1 MEHLFPKREVLEG
14 EQAILGA
21 AGMICDLCDLL
32 GEGGITPL
40 LPGILDVC
48 SEDEERWREI
58 TPLYRS
64 YLGELRRHNLWDP
77 NEARIKELE
86 VSSIDIKALVI
97 ACVPDLPEVA
107 RQRAAKLLER
117 GIPVSVL
124 VWKPGNMEAHFD
136 NWGRPL
142 SNKWSQADIPLCLDQ
157 IVMAKN
163 PAEEAELAI
172 DFLAGAGGDH
182 ALVLGDKDL
191 SPAFETEILRRG
203 GSPYLPEGKPLSR
216 TEAAVVAT
224 EWMSLRREG
233 NLRTLRRLLELP
245 RFAAWIGVKCSLSQ
259 EELLCACDALLLEF
273 LSEKIS
279 TEEIPEKGIRVDGL
293 RDAASRL
300 QKTLTEEFSKE
311 SHVIVSDAWTGQLE
325 EAEEVLDLCENYSPI
340 LESWPD
346 PRNAR
351 EASLI
356 RSLAQRKSFHASQ
369 EGDLDLSGWLE
380 APWAEARRMAL
391 CGCVEGRLPS
401 SMDGHPFLPDQ
412 KRSKLGIAD
421 NASRCS
427 RDAYLLCCLA
437 HARPKGD
444 FLCTFSKFGA
454 DGSPSVPSSLLLRC
468 PKEELPARVLA
479 LFDKPESLSGTP
491 RREHDWRWKFFRD
504 EKPPAKISVTDFAS
518 YLSCPFRYYLTARLD
533 LRTRDPSRREMDAPQ
548 FGILIHSVLER
559 YGRETPDLLEAGDI
573 KSAVLA
579 NLESEVGERF
589 GADPSPAV
597 RVQIAAA
604 KERLISFARIQAAE
618 AKQGWKILKVE
629 HRFGSGEGE
638 KLLFGGLRLSAMI
651 DRIEVNGDRV
661 RVLDYKTQSS
671 LSKPAAIHLKSG
683 NHSFIPEA
691 EVTVN
696 GSRKVW
702 SDLQLPLYRRIA
714 EFLHP
719 GKSCETGYFVLAA
732 DPEESVVL
740 PFEIDDGMMVSALH
754 CAEAVASRIA
764 RGVFWPPQQLPGNWE
779 DPSGIFLEGGKP
791 EECLD
796 PESIALLEG
805 RGNLS

>member
-1 MEHLFPKREVLEG
+1 
-14 EQAILGA
+14 
-21 AGMICDLCDLL
+21 
-32 GEGGITPL
+32 
-40 LPGILDVC
+40 
-48 SEDEERWREI
+48 
-58 TPLYRS
+58 
-64 YLGELRRHNLWDP
+64 
-77 NEARIKELE
+77 
-86 VSSIDIKALVI
+86 
-97 ACVPDLPEVA
+97 
-107 RQRAAKLLER
+107 
-117 GIPVSVL
+117 
-124 VWKPGNMEAHFD
+124 
-136 NWGRPL
+136 
-142 SNKWSQADIPLCLDQ
+142 
-157 IVMAKN
+157 
-163 PAEEAELAI
+163 
-172 DFLAGAGGDH
+172 
-182 ALVLGDKDL
+182 
-191 SPAFETEILRRG
+191 
-203 GSPYLPEGKPLSR
+203 
-216 TEAAVVAT
+216 
-224 EWMSLRREG
+224 
-233 NLRTLRRLLELP
+233 
-245 RFAAWIGVKCSLSQ
+245 
-259 EELLCACDALLLEF
+259 
-273 LSEKIS
+273 
-279 TEEIPEKGIRVDGL
+279 
-293 RDAASRL
+293 
-300 QKTLTEEFSKE
+300 
-311 SHVIVSDAWTGQLE
+311 
-325 EAEEVLDLCENYSPI
+325 
-340 LESWPD
+340 
-346 PRNAR
+346 
-351 EASLI
+351 
-356 RSLAQRKSFHASQ
+356 
-369 EGDLDLSGWLE
+369 
-380 APWAEARRMAL
+380 MAL

-597 RVQIAAA
+597 RVQIDAARM
-604 KERLISFARIQAAE
+604 RLRSFARVQAGE
-618 AKQGWKILKVE
+618 VKKGWKILQVE
-629 HRFGSGEGE
+629 HRFGSGGGE
-638 KLLFGGLRLSAMI
+638 ELIFGGLRISAMI

-671 LSKPAAIHLKSG
+671 LSKPEASHLRAG
-683 NHSFIPEA
+683 THSFIPEA
-691 EVTVN
+691 ELTM
-696 GSRKVW
+696 GERRKVW

-714 EFLHP
+714 ELLHP
-719 GKSCETGYFVLAA
+719 GKTCETGYFVLAA
-732 DPEESVVL
+732 DPEESEVL
-740 PFEIDDGMMVSALH
+740 PFVLNDEMMVSALH

-764 RGVFWPPQQLPGNWE
+764 RGVFWPPQQLPSNRE
-779 DPSGIFLEGGKP
+779 DPFGIFLEGGRP
-791 EECLD
+791 EECLN

-805 RGNLS
+805 RGKSS